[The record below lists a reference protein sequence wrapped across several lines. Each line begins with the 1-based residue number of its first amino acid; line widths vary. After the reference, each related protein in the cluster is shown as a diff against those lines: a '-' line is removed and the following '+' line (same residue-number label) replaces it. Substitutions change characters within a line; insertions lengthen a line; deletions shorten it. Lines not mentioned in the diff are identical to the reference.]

1 MKNVAKPIAIFR
13 HSTSDGPAYFAT
25 FLRQLGLPYQ
35 EIRVDLGE
43 NVPARANQFS
53 GIALMGGPM
62 SVNDP
67 LPWIPAL
74 LVLIREAIAQDIP
87 LIGHCL
93 GGQLISKAL
102 GGEITRNPNGK
113 EIGWHRIEV
122 ADPNLGRQWLGT
134 DEGLVGFHWHG
145 ETFTLPPGAQW
156 LARSEACTNQAYV
169 FGPHI
174 GMQFHIEMDEAT
186 ISHWC
191 KEGEPEI
198 SAARSKPDVHPHV
211 MTTQQIAMA
220 TPEYLPAMRVVA
232 DHLYQRW
239 MHNLHD

>member
-1 MKNVAKPIAIFR
+1 
-13 HSTSDGPAYFAT
+13 
-25 FLRQLGLPYQ
+25 
-35 EIRVDLGE
+35 
-43 NVPARANQFS
+43 
-53 GIALMGGPM
+53 MGGPM

-67 LPWIPAL
+67 LPWIPAS
-74 LVLIREAIAQDIP
+74 LVLIRDAIARDIP

-102 GGEITRNPNGK
+102 GGEITRNPKGK
-113 EIGWHRIEV
+113 EIGWHRVEV
-122 ADPNLGRQWLGT
+122 TDPTLGLQWLGT
-134 DEGLVGFHWHG
+134 DEGWIGFHWHG

-191 KEGEPEI
+191 KEGEPEV
-198 SAARSKPDVHPHV
+198 SAARSKQDVHSHV
-211 MTTQQIAMA
+211 MTTQEIAMA
-220 TPEYLPAMRVVA
+220 TPEYLPTMRVVA

-239 MHNLHD
+239 VHNLRD